1 MLNLKD
7 KITNVFAY
15 ITSLIGLVQAV
26 NLVYMQ
32 WTATAS
38 AKPTLA
44 EWVQLVILVSVAVV
58 SFFTGKTSD
67 GKSKST
73 EQVIDSIKK

>member
-15 ITSLIGLVQAV
+15 IASLISLIQAI
-26 NLVYMQ
+26 NLVYIQ

-44 EWVQLVILVSVAVV
+44 EWIQLVILVSVAVV
-58 SFFTGKTSD
+58 SYFTGKTSD
-67 GKSKST
+67 GKSKSAIQAVDA
-73 EQVIDSIKK
+73 EKK

>member
-7 KITNVFAY
+7 KITDIFAY
-15 ITSLIGLVQAV
+15 ITTGIGLLQAV
-26 NLVYMQ
+26 NLVYLQ

-38 AKPTLA
+38 AKPTASEWIQLA
-44 EWVQLVILVSVAVV
+44 VLVTVAVV

-67 GKSKST
+67 GKTKAIT
-73 EQVIDSIKK
+73 QVLEAEKK